1 MAAKLKK
8 GDKVVVITGK
18 DKGKQGEILK
28 VLVAEERLI
37 VAGVNQAKRHT
48 KPGAAGN
55 GGIVT
60 KEASIHRS
68 NVALL
73 DPKEGKATRVGF
85 TVLKDGKKA
94 RVAKRSGETLN
105 A

>member
-28 VLVAEERLI
+28 VLVKEERVV

-48 KPGAAGN
+48 KPGAQGN
-55 GGIVT
+55 GGIVA

-68 NVALL
+68 NVALI
-73 DPKEGKATRVGF
+73 DPKDGRATRAGF
-85 TVLKDGKKA
+85 KKDTNGA
-94 RVAKRSGETLN
+94 FSRVAKRSGESLN